1 MKKALIPLLLFFI
14 FCEFSTAQNKLF
26 TLEEAVLKQRAL
38 APKSLTQLSWIP
50 NSTNYVYVENGVLT
64 ITNAAT
70 EKVIGKVALVDINK
84 ELAKLKSVDTLP
96 NFFGIDWDNS
106 NVLIAKTNNQQFYY
120 DLTANKIIEQRSNL
134 FTDATENTDEEPT
147 QKSKAYTLK
156 NNLFVQ
162 ANSKITQV
170 TKDENENIVNGKSV
184 HREEFGI
191 FKGTFWSPKGTFLA
205 FYRMDQTMVKDYP
218 IVNFAANPAE
228 NVNIKYPMAGGTS
241 HEVTVGVYDVKKD
254 KTIFLE
260 TGSPKDQYL
269 TNVAWSKDETKVYIA
284 ILNRDQNRMMLNSY
298 NASTGKFIQTLFE
311 EKGEKYVQPL
321 HPLEFIND
329 NHFIWQSE
337 RDGHNHIYLYDISG
351 KLIKQVTKGNW
362 EVLAVNGFD
371 AKGQQIYFSA
381 STESPINKDV
391 YKVDL
396 KSGKVA
402 RITSGEGTH
411 NVVFNYNK
419 EYLIDYFSSTTVPRE
434 IAIVN
439 TVKPAKK
446 IIFKAENPL
455 KEYKTGKLNVFTI
468 KTENN
473 IDLFCRMVK
482 PVDFDSTKKYPVIV
496 YLYNGPG
503 VRLIYNTWQAGGDL
517 WYQYMA
523 QKGFIVFTVDGRGSE
538 DRGVAFEQ
546 ATFKQLGNIEMVD
559 QLKGVEYLK
568 SLPYVDA
575 NRMGVHGWS
584 YGGFMTTSL
593 MTRHPGVFKVG
604 VAGGPVIDWSYYEI
618 MYTERFMD
626 TPQTNKKGYDE
637 SNLLNYADKL
647 KGKLLMIHGT
657 NDDVVVWQH
666 SLMFIK
672 KCVDKNVPIDYFAY
686 PGHLHNVTG
695 KDRLHLM
702 TKITDYFIT
711 NL

>member
-106 NVLIAKTNNQQFYY
+106 NVLIVKTNNQQFHY

-134 FTDATENTDEEPT
+134 FTDVTENTDEEPT

-191 FKGTFWSPKGTFLA
+191 YKGTFWSPKGNLLA

-269 TNVAWSKDETKVYIA
+269 TNVAWSNDETKVYIA
-284 ILNRDQNRMMLNSY
+284 ILNRDQNHMMLNSY
-298 NASTGKFIQTLFE
+298 NATTGKFIQTLFE

-329 NHFIWQSE
+329 NNFIWQSE
-337 RDGHNHIYLYDISG
+337 RDGHKR
-351 KLIKQVTKGNW
+351 KL
-362 EVLAVNGFD
+362 
-371 AKGQQIYFSA
+371 
-381 STESPINKDV
+381 
-391 YKVDL
+391 
-396 KSGKVA
+396 
-402 RITSGEGTH
+402 
-411 NVVFNYNK
+411 
-419 EYLIDYFSSTTVPRE
+419 
-434 IAIVN
+434 
-439 TVKPAKK
+439 
-446 IIFKAENPL
+446 
-455 KEYKTGKLNVFTI
+455 
-468 KTENN
+468 
-473 IDLFCRMVK
+473 
-482 PVDFDSTKKYPVIV
+482 
-496 YLYNGPG
+496 
-503 VRLIYNTWQAGGDL
+503 
-517 WYQYMA
+517 
-523 QKGFIVFTVDGRGSE
+523 GS
-538 DRGVAFEQ
+538 
-546 ATFKQLGNIEMVD
+546 
-559 QLKGVEYLK
+559 
-568 SLPYVDA
+568 
-575 NRMGVHGWS
+575 
-584 YGGFMTTSL
+584 
-593 MTRHPGVFKVG
+593 VG
-604 VAGGPVIDWSYYEI
+604 CKW
-618 MYTERFMD
+618 F
-626 TPQTNKKGYDE
+626 
-637 SNLLNYADKL
+637 
-647 KGKLLMIHGT
+647 
-657 NDDVVVWQH
+657 
-666 SLMFIK
+666 
-672 KCVDKNVPIDYFAY
+672 
-686 PGHLHNVTG
+686 
-695 KDRLHLM
+695 
-702 TKITDYFIT
+702 
-711 NL
+711 